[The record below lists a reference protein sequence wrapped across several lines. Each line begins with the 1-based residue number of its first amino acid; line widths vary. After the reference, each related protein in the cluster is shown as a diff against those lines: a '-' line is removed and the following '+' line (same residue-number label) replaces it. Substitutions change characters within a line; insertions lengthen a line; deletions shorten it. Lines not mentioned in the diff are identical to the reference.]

1 MSLFIALMIGC
12 PLVLFALPTLTG
24 EHDDVMVVRMAG
36 TSPPEVFGIGIV
48 GNSGVSYQVW
58 VMVVDGDG
66 DVMHVEFEWGD
77 GTPNG
82 TYESAP
88 GFEEITTVYHTWNPV
103 PIQGQG
109 DYNVTYDVN
118 VTAYDPDG
126 MSGTTSFT
134 AKIKVPANNPPSIHI
149 NAPLKADPTDNVTIE
164 VYASDAEG
172 EPLTWTYFFN
182 NTDTDELVLADVRY
196 TGWTLPGLAVFNNI
210 SRVFGVSG
218 NFTLI
223 VYVSDSLPGYQVG
236 IHNATEQSL
245 SILITPN
252 SAPIMGL
259 VWFTP
264 SNLEIDAKTGYLLVS
279 FTVECL
285 DYDKDLMN
293 LTWDF
298 GDGTFAYN
306 ESFGIRKAI
315 FNQTRNYTEVGTYY
329 VNATL
334 TDGRAGHE
342 LTQNLILRITSN
354 NMPPDLVQFSVSGY
368 GPPNK
373 PPIDFVGEIVHFK
386 AIVTDA
392 DHDSIE
398 FAWDFGDGSPRAFDN
413 VSVYVD
419 QKVTSWVNHTFTSP
433 GNYTITVW
441 YADGVSVT
449 SNHSKEYVFSYVEVR
464 IDDTLP
470 IADAGPNQTVIAPAL
485 VTFDGTG
492 SDDDWGRVNCTWTFV
507 YDGALVTLWGT
518 TPAFE
523 FILPGIYV
531 VTLNVT
537 DHVGNYNTTT
547 VTIEVT
553 EVVPEFTSLYPVIV
567 GMMIPMIYYMRR
579 RSRRE

>member
-1 MSLFIALMIGC
+1 MSLLIALMIGC

-149 NAPLKADPTDNVTIE
+149 NAPLQADPADNVTIE

-182 NTDTDELVLADVRY
+182 NTDTGVLVLADVRY
-196 TGWTLPGLAVFNNI
+196 TGWSLPGQAVFNNI
-210 SRVFGVSG
+210 SRVFGVWA

-223 VYVSDSLPGYQVG
+223 VYVSDTLPGYQVG

-245 SILITPN
+245 TIKVAGNTIPTLGPVT
-252 SAPIMGL
+252 
-259 VWFTP
+259 FTP
-264 SNLEIDAKTGYLLVS
+264 SNTKIDEVAGFLQVNFS
-279 FTVECL
+279 VECL
-285 DYDKDLMN
+285 DTDSDPMN

-306 ESFGIRKAI
+306 ESFGIRQVT
-315 FNQTRNYTEVGTYY
+315 FNQIRNYTEVGSYY
-329 VNATL
+329 INATL
-334 TDGRAGHE
+334 TDGRPGHV
-342 LTQNLILRITSN
+342 LTTSLILNI
-354 NMPPDLVQFSVSGY
+354 SGT
-368 GPPNK
+368 NL
-373 PPIDFVGEIVHFK
+373 PPIVSVEYKYASGDFARTGEIITFT
-386 AIVTDA
+386 INGS
-392 DHDSIE
+392 DHEEDPIQLVI
-398 FAWDFGDGSPRAFDN
+398 DFGDGSPLEYYNLTVF
-413 VSVYVD
+413 VD
-419 QKVTSWVNHTFTSP
+419 GLSIITVNHSYSTT
-433 GNYTITVW
+433 GQKNITLNYTDNRKGIGDHVISTQVNVDVDAPDVVIVSKW
-441 YADGVSVT
+441 SWWDYTGLGMFAMMPILVAARFIFVARRRKKADEEGVSLEEWYIIQEQMR
-449 SNHSKEYVFSYVEVR
+449 S
-464 IDDTLP
+464 
-470 IADAGPNQTVIAPAL
+470 
-485 VTFDGTG
+485 
-492 SDDDWGRVNCTWTFV
+492 
-507 YDGALVTLWGT
+507 
-518 TPAFE
+518 
-523 FILPGIYV
+523 
-531 VTLNVT
+531 
-537 DHVGNYNTTT
+537 
-547 VTIEVT
+547 T
-553 EVVPEFTSLYPVIV
+553 EKNGKAKNP
-567 GMMIPMIYYMRR
+567 
-579 RSRRE
+579 